1 MMFRA
6 IALVMAALFLAACGF
21 HKASCALTPSNPLC
35 ASTSPVMEE
44 LSIPP
49 TRITQKGYSLVPL
62 NEKGWLVRGRNPVQL
77 ALGKL
82 TENPDESFVIHAT
95 MVKVGPYKTKEDFV
109 RLIKDSQARD
119 TDPQRFKTFKHDVTA
134 YTKNA
139 TECARSHSI
148 VEDNAAARASGNKGI
163 MILEVLALSCAHP
176 KDKSVAVYIGFSQRY
191 YAGHRDSAFMDK
203 ANTVLSSLEFIDL

>member
-6 IALVMAALFLAACGF
+6 IALIMAAIFLASCAF

-82 TENPDESFVIHAT
+82 AENPDESFVIHAT

-119 TDPQRFKTFKHDVTA
+119 TDPQRFKTLKHDVTA

-148 VEDNAAARASGNKGI
+148 AEDNAAARASGNKGI
-163 MILEVLALSCAHP
+163 MVLEVLALSCAHP
-176 KDKSVAVYIGFSQRY
+176 KDKSVAVYIGFSQRH

-203 ANTVLSSLEFIDL
+203 ANTVLSSLEFTDL